1 MKNQLLVTALASS
14 MALAGCASTNTTGT
28 TSQDW
33 SKTAVGALAGAAL
46 GAGISK
52 ATGGEET
59 GRDAAIGAA
68 IGAGVG
74 YYMQQQAQQLQTQM
88 AGTGV
93 DVALD
98 PNTNDIKLTMPSSIT
113 FDTAKSD
120 VKPAFTGTLNDLAAT
135 LGQYNQTNIVVM
147 GHTDSDGSNAYN
159 QNLSEQRARAVASYI
174 YNKGVAA
181 NRISTIGYGETRPVA
196 TNATAAGKA
205 ENRRVEIKINAPSS
219 VS

>member
-1 MKNQLLVTALASS
+1 MMKTQLLVTALASS
-14 MALAGCASTNTTGT
+14 MVLAGCAVDPATGQQQVDT
-28 TSQDW
+28 RV
-33 SKTAVGALAGAAL
+33 AGALAGAAL
-46 GAGISK
+46 GYGISK
-52 ATGGEET
+52 ATGGEHE

-68 IGAGVG
+68 LGAGVG
-74 YYMQQQAQQLQTQM
+74 YYMQQQAKQLQTQM

-113 FDTAKSD
+113 FDTAKAN
-120 VKPAFTGTLNDLAAT
+120 VKPAFTGTLNDLAST
-135 LGQYNQTNIVVM
+135 LGQYNKTNIVVM

-159 QNLSEQRARAVASYI
+159 QNLSEQRARSVASYI

-181 NRISTIGYGETRPVA
+181 NRISTIGYGESRPVA
-196 TNATAAGKA
+196 TNATEAGKA
-205 ENRRVEIKINAPSS
+205 ENRRVEIKINAPAS

>member
-1 MKNQLLVTALASS
+1 MKTQLLVTALASS
-14 MALAGCASTNTTGT
+14 MVLAGCAVDPATGQQQVDT
-28 TSQDW
+28 RV
-33 SKTAVGALAGAAL
+33 AGALAGAAL
-46 GAGISK
+46 GYGISK
-52 ATGGEET
+52 ATGGEHE

-68 IGAGVG
+68 LGAGVG
-74 YYMQQQAQQLQTQM
+74 YYMQQQAKQLQTQM

-113 FDTAKSD
+113 FDTAKAD
-120 VKPAFTGTLNDLAAT
+120 VKPAFTGTLNDLATT
-135 LGQYNQTNIVVM
+135 LGQYNKTNIVVM

-159 QNLSEQRARAVASYI
+159 QNLSEQRARSVASYI

-181 NRISTIGYGETRPVA
+181 NRISTIGYGESRPVA
-196 TNATAAGKA
+196 TNATEAGKA
-205 ENRRVEIKINAPSS
+205 ENRRVEIKINAPAS